1 MSRTPPGS
9 PVRPRF
15 VDTPVH
21 RISRRQLGLSPEYGL
36 LSSDAPRRQVVQ
48 PQVMTQP
55 VASQVTLHQPR
66 TPAVFR
72 GEAFEDVE
80 DWLEQF
86 ERVASFNQWNPQ
98 QKLGHVY
105 YSLDDG
111 ARTWYEN
118 REARGEL
125 STWDEFR
132 WELLESFACT
142 DRRDLA
148 QRLLESR
155 IQKPNE
161 TVAMFAEDMAR
172 LFRRADPDMSEPKK
186 LRHLMH
192 GVKEQLFSGLVR
204 NPPRTVKDFIK
215 EATAIERALQERCRQ
230 YDRGAGRSSSPT
242 GTVVT
247 AASTDG
253 SLRQLVRSI
262 VREELQLHGLVPPGP
277 ASASVVDIVR
287 QEIRQALTFAAPEQQ
302 PQPLQ
307 AGYASAVRRQP
318 PPASAPAPNC
328 MPQADVCPQAAAA
341 ALSREKERPTEERPF
356 LAATE
361 AADCD
366 SVALAEEPATA
377 APHGAPTIQLLPGF
391 QHITYTHGSWLDK
404 SESYR

>member
-1 MSRTPPGS
+1 
-9 PVRPRF
+9 
-15 VDTPVH
+15 
-21 RISRRQLGLSPEYGL
+21 
-36 LSSDAPRRQVVQ
+36 
-48 PQVMTQP
+48 MTQP

-66 TPAVFR
+66 TPAVFH

-132 WELLESFACT
+132 RELLESFACT
-142 DRRDLA
+142 DRRELA

-230 YDRGAGRSSSPT
+230 YNRGAGRSSSPT

-341 ALSREKERPTEERPF
+341 GCPSINASAAARPP
-356 LAATE
+356 
-361 AADCD
+361 
-366 SVALAEEPATA
+366 
-377 APHGAPTIQLLPGF
+377 
-391 QHITYTHGSWLDK
+391 
-404 SESYR
+404 